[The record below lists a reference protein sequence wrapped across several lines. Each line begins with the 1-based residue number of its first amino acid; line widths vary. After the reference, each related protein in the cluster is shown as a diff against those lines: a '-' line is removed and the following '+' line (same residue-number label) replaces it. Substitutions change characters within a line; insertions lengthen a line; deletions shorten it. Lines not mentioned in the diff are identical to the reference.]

1 MIDTAPLIAEIVAAF
16 DGVAREDGVSLRE
29 GMVLDD
35 YGSDEACTAARLLDT
50 DTRWQDVSDADM
62 QRYDGV
68 LTFSDAKGFRYYLPA
83 YMLRD
88 LRLYV
93 HPTYGFSSDTLSGL
107 QISSVPGVSDWK
119 LEQFALI
126 TPEQG
131 KSVCSFLKFTVVYGD
146 KYHRQ
151 DAADALA
158 DYWNRYCEGDTE

>member
-1 MIDTAPLIAEIVAAF
+1 MIDTAPLIAEITAAF

-29 GMVLDD
+29 SRVIDD
-35 YGSDEACTAARLLDT
+35 YGCDEERAEARLLDT

-62 QRYDGV
+62 QEYDGV

-107 QISSVPGVSDWK
+107 QISSIPGMRDYK

-126 TPEQG
+126 TPPQG
-131 KSVCSFLKFTVVYGD
+131 RAVCSFLEFIVAHGD
-146 KYHRQ
+146 EYYRQ
-151 DAADALA
+151 DAADALTA
-158 DYWNRYCEGDTE
+158 YWNQYCEGDAE